1 MRHLSLLL
9 AAASLAAC
17 SPQHGG
23 EAAPTLKETQAVTQP
38 STQTPLIPR
47 TVLFGNPSRMSGQV
61 SPDGRWLGWIAPREG
76 VLNVFLAPVDAPDQ
90 AQPLTDDRNR
100 GVRSFAFAHDGRH
113 LLYPQDTGGDE
124 NFRIHAVDLESGTDR
139 VLTAEGARAGI
150 AGLSQRHPGT
160 VVVSINDRDP
170 QFMDLVAIDLTSGEA
185 SRIIDNDR
193 FAGFVIDDDF
203 QPRLAMAQTADGG
216 FEVFTRDGQDW
227 QLLRQIGQEDAMTTA
242 PLGYDH
248 SGQTLYLLDSSGRDT
263 AALFAIDGDDAG
275 AEPRL
280 LFEHPRADVGEILA
294 HPATGKVQA
303 VAANY
308 LRTEWTVLD
317 EAIQPDLDFLRTQLP
332 EGEIHVASRSL
343 DDRWWIV
350 ALTAADAGSR
360 WYRYDRNERALAF
373 WFDSRPEL
381 AQYNLAGMQALE
393 IPARDGLRLVSYLTL
408 PPAGVDAADNADNAG
423 HADSIARPGEPVPLV
438 LLVHGGPWARDAY
451 GYNPQHQWLANRG
464 YAVLSVNFRGS
475 TGFGKGFV
483 NAGDLEWGRKMHDDL
498 IDAVQWA
505 IDQGITRADQVA
517 IMGGS
522 YGGYATLAGLT
533 FTPDTF
539 ACGVD
544 IVGPSNLITL
554 LDSIPAYWAPMRATF
569 HSRMGNPETEEGRR
583 LLEERSPINHVE
595 KINKPLLIAQGAND
609 PRVVQAESDQ
619 IVAAMAAREIPVTY
633 VLYPDEGH
641 GFVRPAN
648 RLSFQAVTEAFLGR
662 CLGGRIEPI
671 GDAFDGATLQVPHGA
686 DFLPGL
692 TEALPALDD
701 TASGA

>member
-1 MRHLSLLL
+1 MRRLSFLL
-9 AAASLAAC
+9 ALAGLAAC
-17 SPQHGG
+17 SLPPGTD
-23 EAAPTLKETQAVTQP
+23 APSAKETQAVTQSSP
-38 STQTPLIPR
+38 VDTPLIPR
-47 TVLFGNPSRMSGQV
+47 TVLFGNPSRSSGQV

-90 AQPLTDDRNR
+90 ARALTDDRHR

-124 NFRIHAVDLESGTDR
+124 NFRIHAVDLESGAER
-139 VLTAEGARAGI
+139 VLTAQGARADI
-150 AGLSQRHPGT
+150 AGLSHRHPGT
-160 VVVSINDRDP
+160 VVVSVNDRDP
-170 QFMDLVAIDLTSGEA
+170 QFMDLVAIDLASGEA
-185 SRIIDNDR
+185 TRIIDNDR

-216 FEVFTRDGQDW
+216 VEVFSRDGREW
-227 QLLRQIGQEDAMTTA
+227 RLWRQIAQEDALTTA
-242 PLGYDH
+242 MLGYDH

-263 AALFAIDGDDAG
+263 AALFAITGG
-275 AEPRL
+275 GEPEL
-280 LFEHPRADVGEILA
+280 LYEHPRADVGAILA
-294 HPATGKVQA
+294 DPASGQVQA

-317 EAIQPDLDFLRTQLP
+317 EAIGGDLEYLRSELP
-332 EGEIHVASRSL
+332 EGEVHVASRSL

-360 WYRYDRNERALAF
+360 WYRYDRTDRQLAF

-381 AQYNLAGMQALE
+381 AQYRLAGMQALE

-408 PPAGVDAADNADNAG
+408 PPDSLAAMDAAAG
-423 HADSIARPGEPVPLV
+423 ETPDALQRPASPVPLV

-475 TGFGKGFV
+475 TGFGKAFV
-483 NAGDLEWGRKMHDDL
+483 NAGDLEWGKKMHDDL

-505 IDQGITRADQVA
+505 IDQGITGAEQVA

-569 HSRMGNPETEEGRR
+569 HSRMGNPETEDGRR
-583 LLEERSPINHVE
+583 LLEERSPINHVD
-595 KINKPLLIAQGAND
+595 KISKPLLIAQGAND

-619 IVAAMAAREIPVTY
+619 IVAAMAARDIPVTY
-633 VLYPDEGH
+633 ALYPDEGH

-662 CLGGRIEPI
+662 CLGGRVEPI

-686 DFLPGL
+686 SFLPGL
-692 TEALPALDD
+692 AEALPALDD
-701 TASGA
+701 APAH

>member
-1 MRHLSLLL
+1 M
-9 AAASLAAC
+9 
-17 SPQHGG
+17 
-23 EAAPTLKETQAVTQP
+23 
-38 STQTPLIPR
+38 
-47 TVLFGNPSRMSGQV
+47 
-61 SPDGRWLGWIAPREG
+61 
-76 VLNVFLAPVDAPDQ
+76 LNVFLAPVDAPDQ
-90 AQPLTDDRNR
+90 ARPLTDDRNR

-124 NFRIHAVDLESGTDR
+124 NFRIHAVDLESGAER
-139 VLTAEGARAGI
+139 VLTAEGARADI
-150 AGLSQRHPGT
+150 AGLSHRHPGT
-160 VVVSINDRDP
+160 VVVSVNDRDP
-170 QFMDLVAIDLTSGEA
+170 QFMDLVAIDLASGEA
-185 SRIIDNDR
+185 TRIIDNDR

-216 FEVFTRDGQDW
+216 VEVFSRDGQEW
-227 QLLRQIGQEDAMTTA
+227 QLWRQIAQEDALTTA
-242 PLGYDH
+242 MLGYDL

-263 AALFAIDGDDAG
+263 AALFAIEGEG
-275 AEPRL
+275 GEPEL
-280 LFEHPRADVGEILA
+280 LYEHPRADVGAIMA
-294 HPATGKVQA
+294 DPASGKVQA

-317 EAIQPDLDFLRTQLP
+317 EEIAPDLDFLRGELP

-360 WYRYDRNERALAF
+360 WYRYDRTDRTLAF

-408 PPAGVDAADNADNAG
+408 PLDSADAAAG
-423 HADSIARPGEPVPLV
+423 ETTDALQRPASPVPLV

-483 NAGDLEWGRKMHDDL
+483 NAGDMEWGRKMHDDL

-505 IDQGITRADQVA
+505 VDQGITSADQVA

-554 LDSIPAYWAPMRATF
+554 LDSIPAYWAPVRATF
-569 HSRMGNPETEEGRR
+569 HSRMGNPETEDGRR
-583 LLEERSPINHVE
+583 LLEERSPINHVD
-595 KINKPLLIAQGAND
+595 KISKPLLIAQGAND

-619 IVAAMAAREIPVTY
+619 IVAAMAARGIPVTY
-633 VLYPDEGH
+633 ALYPDEGH

-662 CLGGRIEPI
+662 CLGGRVEPI
-671 GDAFDGATLQVPHGA
+671 GDAFHGATLQVPHGA
-686 DFLPGL
+686 SFLPGL
-692 TEALPALDD
+692 AEALPALDD
-701 TASGA
+701 APAH